1 MRSRSVSVTGATG
14 FLGWHV
20 VQAFL
25 DAGWQV
31 RGIVR
36 PGSRKPLPEAAERI
50 EASLDTPSLTRAFG
64 TCEVVVHLAGL
75 TRAAREPQFAAVNV
89 EGTCATLEAA
99 GAVGARLVLVSS
111 QAAAGPGTPTHPAQ
125 EDATPQPLT
134 AYGRSKLMA
143 EEVVRAAAGVPWIIL
158 RPSAVYGPRDRQF
171 LPVFRLATH
180 GVFPLVVD
188 PDTAFTFLYVEDA
201 AKAIVTAANIP
212 VTGEI
217 LFLGHP
223 EAEAAGAFLRYI
235 ADASGRT
242 YRPMHVSGAL
252 LRALAWAGE
261 VAGRAGYRPPLDLS
275 RLTELGA
282 GGFVCSV
289 DRAREII
296 GFSAATSLRE
306 GVGRTLRWYRDA
318 GWI

>member
-50 EASLDTPSLTRAFG
+50 EASLDVSSLTRASC

-75 TRAAREPQFAAVNV
+75 TRAARELEFAAVNV
-89 EGTCATLEAA
+89 EGTCAAFEAA

-111 QAAAGPGTPTHPAQ
+111 QAAAGPGTPTHPAR

-180 GVFPLVVD
+180 GIFPLIVD
-188 PDTAFTFLYVEDA
+188 PETAFTFLYVEDA
-201 AKAIVTAANIP
+201 AKAVVAAANAQM
-212 VTGEI
+212 TGET
-217 LFLGHP
+217 LFLGHAQP
-223 EAEAAGAFLRYI
+223 ETTGAFLQSLAR
-235 ADASGRT
+235 ASGRT
-242 YRPMHVSGAL
+242 YRPIRVPRSL
-252 LRALAWAGE
+252 LRVAALAGE
-261 VAGRAGYRPPLDLS
+261 VAWRAGFQPQMDRS
-275 RLTELGA
+275 RLSEFVA
-282 GGFVCSV
+282 EGFVCSV
-289 DRAREII
+289 DRAREVL
-296 GFSAATSLRE
+296 GFSASTPLRE
-306 GVGRTLRWYRDA
+306 GVERTLRWYRDA